1 MEFDAHRPIFLQIVD
16 YLGEQILTG
25 ALATGERTPSARE
38 LAATLAVTPNTVVR
52 ACVLM
57 QEQGVLENRRGVG
70 YFVEDDARD
79 RLRQLRKQRFI
90 EEDLPTVFRTMQ
102 LVGLDLA
109 DLQQRYE
116 QFLQQEG
123 PPG

>member
-25 ALATGERTPSARE
+25 ALEAGDRAPSARE
-38 LAATLAVTPNTVVR
+38 LAAALAVTPNTVVR
-52 ACVLM
+52 ACLLM

-70 YFVEDDARD
+70 YFVEDDARE
-79 RLRQLRKQRFI
+79 RLRQVRKQRFI
-90 EEDLPTVFRTMQ
+90 DDDLPAMFRTMR

-116 QFLQQEG
+116 RFLQQEG